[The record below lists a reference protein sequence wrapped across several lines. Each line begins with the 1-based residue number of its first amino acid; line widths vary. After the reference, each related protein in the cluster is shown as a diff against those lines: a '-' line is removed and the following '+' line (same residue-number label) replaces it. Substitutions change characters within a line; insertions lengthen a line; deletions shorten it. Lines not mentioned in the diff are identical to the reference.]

1 MPVDQTDRGFQRFKE
16 HLQNIGGFGDPK
28 YLRQGIL
35 GVVDEGG
42 EVGPTYYSDP
52 NVSGDAFAGGL
63 YDDFVADYV
72 QHPYAHPEHPEFRD
86 WWKGN
91 LDGIVDRKE
100 QPKTTAAEPTVSDP
114 DPDPD
119 PDPVPTP
126 EPDPEPDPVF
136 SSSQAGFSSSTPA
149 VTALRQQSGFVPTAT
164 PDPPDPS
171 APEPEPIQSFVTQ
184 LREDLGTD
192 PEAQALESFILKAR
206 RAAQEKQDQES
217 IQNLAIETIKQINPG
232 FLAEPVEA
240 PEAVTE
246 PESVKQVFDQVADV
260 TRERDVLDELTEAAK
275 STDFVDVIDPILGEE
290 AVDPLID
297 ISDDFEGFFSATE
310 AEEAIAATQSSA
322 FDKQDAPTESLF
334 GGSITTPSDIAR
346 AKAEGRPTTG
356 MELSRSIDLLS
367 QGLGLDNVT
376 AETIGG
382 QILSGAGKQAV
393 EGFVLGAAPGINPF
407 LATGIGTT
415 AFSAGLTGAQIA
427 SSEFSG
433 FTTGD
438 FASALINNIV
448 PFADFFGIGT
458 SVEGMERQQEE
469 DDLAIEGIFSM
480 PGTEGE
486 LEAQLAQL
494 AGRNLISDRLQTQKQ
509 EQQAIEQ
516 AEAIFSDARNQ
527 DENIFGSEA
536 ISDPFTDQAD
546 FSDVD
551 LFDTDED
558 FGDFDFDT
566 SIFGDFD
573 PDADPDDFSDAFG
586 DDPTGGDAGT
596 I

>member
-1 MPVDQTDRGFQRFKE
+1 MPVDQTDSGFQHFKQ

-28 YLRQGIL
+28 YLRQGVL

-42 EVGPTYYSDP
+42 EVGPTYYSNP

-63 YDDFVADYV
+63 YDDEEADYDE
-72 QHPYAHPEHPEFRD
+72 HPYAYPEHPEFRD
-86 WWKGN
+86 WWRGN

-100 QPKTTAAEPTVSDP
+100 QPETTSADPTASDP
-114 DPDPD
+114 DPAPA
-119 PDPVPTP
+119 P

-149 VTALRQQSGFVPTAT
+149 VTTLRQQSGFVPTAT

-171 APEPEPIQSFVTQ
+171 APKPEPIQSFVTQ

-260 TRERDVLDELTEAAK
+260 TRERDVLDELTEATK
-275 STDFVDVIDPILGEE
+275 STDFVNVVDPILGEE
-290 AVDPLID
+290 ADDPLVD
-297 ISDDFEGFFSATE
+297 TSDDFEGFFSATE

-334 GGSITTPSDIAR
+334 GGAITTPSDIAR

-407 LATGIGTT
+407 LATGIGTA

-433 FTTGD
+433 FTAGN

-469 DDLAIEGIFSM
+469 DDLAIEGIFST
-480 PGTEGE
+480 PGTEAE
-486 LEAQLAQL
+486 LQDQLAQL
-494 AGRNLISDRLQTQKQ
+494 AGRSLTPPTRSEKEIRAET
-509 EQQAIEQ
+509 EQ

-573 PDADPDDFSDAFG
+573 PNADPDDFSDAFG